1 MLACEEMFL
10 LLTDDTMIAHHEVL
24 LRAALLAD
32 LLLEEAAHIDGNH
45 KVLPTAAPRHPV
57 LAWAVE
63 EMRNHK
69 HLDADM
75 LLQAEWFSPR
85 TEIAQA
91 LSAQGAVDVEEERWW
106 RSERLQVT
114 DPNAREEL
122 KRTLVAAINGTA
134 PASPQAVILLS
145 ILREAG
151 GAYTLLQE
159 ELEGLDR
166 HEARERMD
174 ALQAEPELSDVQR
187 TSLASVATVL
197 AALS

>member
-1 MLACEEMFL
+1 MFPSW
-10 LLTDDTMIAHHEVL
+10 
-24 LRAALLAD
+24 
-32 LLLEEAAHIDGNH
+32 
-45 KVLPTAAPRHPV
+45 K
-57 LAWAVE
+57 W
-63 EMRNHK
+63 
-69 HLDADM
+69 
-75 LLQAEWFSPR
+75 
-85 TEIAQA
+85 
-91 LSAQGAVDVEEERWW
+91 
-106 RSERLQVT
+106 VT
-114 DPNAREEL
+114 DQEVGGPANLTPPPAEARDLPVEL
-122 KRTLVAAINGTA
+122 RGTPVERPALDVINGTA
-134 PASPQAVILLS
+134 PASLQAVILVS

>member
-1 MLACEEMFL
+1 M
-10 LLTDDTMIAHHEVL
+10 
-24 LRAALLAD
+24 
-32 LLLEEAAHIDGNH
+32 
-45 KVLPTAAPRHPV
+45 
-57 LAWAVE
+57 
-63 EMRNHK
+63 
-69 HLDADM
+69 
-75 LLQAEWFSPR
+75 
-85 TEIAQA
+85 
-91 LSAQGAVDVEEERWW
+91 EEERWW

-114 DPNAREEL
+114 DPNVREEL